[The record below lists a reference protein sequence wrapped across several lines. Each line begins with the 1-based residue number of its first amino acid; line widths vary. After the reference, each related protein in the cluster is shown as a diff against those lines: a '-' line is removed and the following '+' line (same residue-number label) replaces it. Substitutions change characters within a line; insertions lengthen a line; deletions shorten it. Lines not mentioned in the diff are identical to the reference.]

1 MSEQCGSLRAA
12 SRSIAPTAE
21 LVSTVAQI
29 RTRAGVSGFA
39 EEAMSY
45 MYGDG
50 PGDNVVRFNVPRSD
64 FPSPRCRRRRGGQSA
79 TASTFWQVEMS
90 ASKATV
96 RLLAAVIFSM
106 GIVLYPQDVRSQAGP
121 YSTPATA
128 ETRFC
133 AKPTKELEPPD
144 CSFSNL
150 KDCRAALKAKGGGRC
165 YKQ

>member
-1 MSEQCGSLRAA
+1 MSEQCGFLRAA

-64 FPSPRCRRRRGGQSA
+64 FRSPRCRRRRGGQSA

-96 RLLAAVIFSM
+96 RLLAAGSFRWASCFILKMFDRKP
-106 GIVLYPQDVRSQAGP
+106 VLIPHQRLLRPGFVR
-121 YSTPATA
+121 
-128 ETRFC
+128 
-133 AKPTKELEPPD
+133 
-144 CSFSNL
+144 
-150 KDCRAALKAKGGGRC
+150 
-165 YKQ
+165 